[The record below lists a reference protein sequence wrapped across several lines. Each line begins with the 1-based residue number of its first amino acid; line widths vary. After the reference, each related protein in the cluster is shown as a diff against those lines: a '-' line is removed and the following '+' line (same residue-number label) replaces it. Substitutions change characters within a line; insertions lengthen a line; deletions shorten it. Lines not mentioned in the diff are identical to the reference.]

1 MQNNSYEKLDVVL
14 QGQYTEFTE
23 EIIENYSKLPFVN
36 NIILSCWNEDNVHSK
51 RNFSSGIILVSNQK
65 PITFGDDNINLQI
78 VSSLNGLKIL
88 MIRLEIQHL
97 L

>member
-78 VSSLNGLKIL
+78 VSSLNGLKKVNT
-88 MIRLEIQHL
+88 E
-97 L
+97 